1 LEVNYKRCLD
11 NWQDYVT
18 NVLTDKGIY
27 DKVPFQ
33 SRGHSLK
40 VKDEY
45 NIQRLKLCVNNMT
58 EEYQE
63 LIEEL
68 DAMFL
73 SESEI
78 KPEKVMKELCDVLY
92 VVFGFASRF
101 KELKYVDEAF
111 IRVHNNN
118 MQKLEKGTVRS
129 DGKIVKPKGHL
140 PPDLSDLIEKGVN
153 DG

>member
-1 LEVNYKRCLD
+1 MQINYKECL
-11 NWQDYVT
+11 NEWQDSVT
-18 NVLTDKGIY
+18 NALTIRALY

-40 VKDEY
+40 IKDEY
-45 NIQRLKLCVNNMT
+45 NEKRLQLCVNNMT

-68 DAMFL
+68 DAMH
-73 SESEI
+73 SPDDEI
-78 KPEKVMKELCDVLY
+78 NPEKVMKELCDVLY
-92 VVFGFASRF
+92 VVFGFASRY
-101 KELKYVDEAF
+101 KELKYLDEAF
-111 IRVHNNN
+111 LRVHGNN
-118 MQKLEKGTVRS
+118 MEKLEKGTVRN
-129 DGKIVKPKGHL
+129 DGKIVKPAGHL